1 VTCLCGGVSRDYVD
15 QGRLW
20 ARHSSLPRR
29 KSVEDPAFD
38 RRSLISWLPS
48 RLQHFKPSER
58 DAQARAELL
67 DQVFEILYER
77 FGSGFDVEYVGIGR
91 YAADITQAPME
102 VAIIV
107 SIGHPVL
114 FRH

>member
-1 VTCLCGGVSRDYVD
+1 MGLPDDYGE
-15 QGRLW
+15 QGRLR
-20 ARHSSLPRR
+20 ARHPSLPRR
-29 KSVEDPAFD
+29 KPDEDPVFN
-38 RRSLISWLPS
+38 RWNPISRFPP

-67 DQVFEILYER
+67 DQVFEILHKR

-91 YAADITQAPME
+91 YAADITQAPLE
-102 VAIIV
+102 IAIIV
-107 SIGHPVL
+107 SFGHAAL